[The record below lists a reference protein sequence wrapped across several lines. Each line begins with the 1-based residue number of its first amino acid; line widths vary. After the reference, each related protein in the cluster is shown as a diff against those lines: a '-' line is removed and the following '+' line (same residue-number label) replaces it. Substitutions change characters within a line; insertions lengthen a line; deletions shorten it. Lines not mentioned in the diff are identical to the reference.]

1 MQQFFIHFAL
11 LSLMELENGSLW
23 LRAFIYLG
31 LADSF
36 NQIMDE
42 CFLKILTLEL
52 LKILYYGEKYF
63 EFIFRLIIG

>member
-1 MQQFFIHFAL
+1 
-11 LSLMELENGSLW
+11 MELENGSLW

-42 CFLKILTLEL
+42 CFLK
-52 LKILYYGEKYF
+52 Y
-63 EFIFRLIIG
+63 